1 MATLFHSAAGN
12 VPMAGTFYL
21 GHPGYEPVRLQRCG
35 PCRFHMLLRCADT
48 FLLRLQKFFPSGKGY
63 GKEVTI
69 GQYVTDVLLSQNY
82 FETIFTRI
90 PKKVTDD
97 IVAELQLQGLPHV
110 AIGNGGQG
118 GPDRRGTDDGRARPA
133 SVKVLF

>member
-1 MATLFHSAAGN
+1 M
-12 VPMAGTFYL
+12 
-21 GHPGYEPVRLQRCG
+21 
-35 PCRFHMLLRCADT
+35 
-48 FLLRLQKFFPSGKGY
+48 
-63 GKEVTI
+63 TI

-97 IVAELQLQGLPHV
+97 IVGELQAQGLPHV

-118 GPDRRGTDDGRARPA
+118 GPDRRGADDGRARPA
-133 SVKVLF
+133 SVKVWLPCVLLQVQRTIQNCLVYFQGIYANN